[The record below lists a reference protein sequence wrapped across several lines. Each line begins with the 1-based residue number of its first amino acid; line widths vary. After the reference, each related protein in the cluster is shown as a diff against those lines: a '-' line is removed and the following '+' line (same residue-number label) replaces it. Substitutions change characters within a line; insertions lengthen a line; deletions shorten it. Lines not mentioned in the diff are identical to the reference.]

1 MAAPLRRHSCQT
13 VSFMNAPSTT
23 TFSAVLLR
31 KDPRLPVYVVVP
43 YARIAHWDLD
53 ATAIVEGT
61 INGLSFGRRSL
72 KRMDTSPRSD
82 WFVDLTAPI
91 CKALGITVGDELSV
105 SMRLAPTDIPEELEA
120 LLAANPGARASWNLL
135 PAYVRR
141 TSEEHIRAGK
151 GQFTRLRRAQAI
163 LSKLGPHEVPAR
175 GKAPADSRRDQE

>member
-13 VSFMNAPSTT
+13 VTFMNAPSTT

-43 YARIAHWDLD
+43 YARIAQWDLD

-61 INGLSFGRRSL
+61 INGHSFGRRSV
-72 KRMDTSPRSD
+72 KRMDSSPTSD
-82 WFVDLTAPI
+82 WFVDFTAPI
-91 CKALGITVGDELSV
+91 CKALGVAVGEELSV
-105 SMRLAPTDIPEELEA
+105 SMRLAPTEIPKELEA
-120 LLAANPGARASWNLL
+120 LLAANPGARASWNSL

-151 GQFTRLRRAQAI
+151 GQSTRLRRAQAI
-163 LSKLGPHEVPAR
+163 LSKLGSHETRSRVETPA
-175 GKAPADSRRDQE
+175 GSRRDQE